1 MTIRRPC
8 PPAPG
13 PLETY
18 AARFDALFSS
28 LAQRRG
34 LRDYLQGLLLPR
46 DRNKTLT
53 GLAGAEPVAGAQ
65 HREVQR
71 LQWFLSESA
80 WDHEQVNDQ
89 RVRLLCADPATAPH
103 EQGALVIDDTGDRK
117 DGTTTAHVARQYLG
131 SVGKID
137 NGIVAVT
144 SLWADERVYWP
155 VHVMPY
161 TPASRVAGGE
171 RDPAFRTKPQLAVEL
186 VQAARQAGIGFRA
199 VVADCAYGDNPGF
212 TQALGAAGVRF
223 VLALKPRKGTWAPA
237 EAAHSPAEAADELGW
252 HGPNRPGRWRRVT
265 RRFRDGHT
273 ESWWAGDAALGG
285 WGPERP
291 LRLVVATTDP
301 ASLPGHSSWYLL
313 TNLPRPSSR
322 RAQQAQLAEIVG
334 LYGLRNW
341 IEQGYKQVKGELGWA
356 DFQVRSDR
364 AIRRHWTLVC
374 CAFSFCWH
382 AGQAQS
388 APAVAPAPPLT
399 TAESG
404 AAGQAPARGAQ
415 ERLDPVRARSGGR
428 GSVLAQG
435 AAQGPRLADPGRVAA
450 ALLARLV
457 DQHATPAIAAGA

>member
-1 MTIRRPC
+1 MTARRSC

-13 PLETY
+13 PLEDY
-18 AARFDALFSS
+18 AQRFDTLFSS

-34 LRDYLQGLLLPR
+34 FRDYLQGLLLPR

-53 GLAGAEPVAGAQ
+53 GLAGAEPITGAQ

-80 WDHEQVNDQ
+80 WDHEVVNER
-89 RVRLLCADPATAPH
+89 RVRRLCEDPATAPH
-103 EQGALVIDDTGDRK
+103 DGGALMIDDTGDRK
-117 DGTTTAHVARQYLG
+117 DGTATAHVARQYLG

-144 SLWADERVYWP
+144 SLWADERCYWP
-155 VHVMPY
+155 VHAVPY
-161 TPASRVAGGE
+161 TPAARLPDGE
-171 RDPAFRTKPQLAVEL
+171 RDPGFKTKPLLAVEL
-186 VQAARQAGIGFRA
+186 VQAAQQAGIGFRA

-212 TQALGAAGVRF
+212 TQALGAAGVPF

-237 EAAHSPAEAADELGW
+237 EAAHTPTEAARELGW
-252 HGPNRPGRWRRVT
+252 RNPSSPGRWRRVV

-273 ESWWAGDAALGG
+273 ETWWAADAQLSG
-285 WGPERP
+285 WGPDRP

-313 TNLPRPSSR
+313 TNLPRPTSH
-322 RAQQAQLAEIVG
+322 RAQQANLADIVR

-341 IEQGYKQVKGELGWA
+341 VEQGYKQIKGELGWA

-374 CAFSFCWH
+374 CAFSFCW
-382 AGQAQS
+382 QAFLAEQPPAS
-388 APAVAPAPPLT
+388 ESQAAP
-399 TAESG
+399 TA
-404 AAGQAPARGAQ
+404 ARGAQ
-415 ERLDPVRARSGGR
+415 ATGHRGGTGRRSVVAEG
-428 GSVLAQG
+428 VAPG
-435 AAQGPRLADPGRVAA
+435 AGLADPLEHAG
-450 ALLARLV
+450 ALLAV
-457 DQHATPAIAAGA
+457 VVASATAPAAATAA